1 MSSAAGEA
9 PLGPREED
17 LEEATVALS
26 PNLDIDK
33 QNKEPNTS
41 LTPRLPTVIRTHL
54 IGWRFGVSGW
64 VVAVIVTL
72 FINIGL
78 SVFVSYHHGFS
89 QGRGTL
95 LQGECSKITDTIG
108 VHI

>member
-78 SVFVSYHHGFS
+78 SVFVSYLPPWLQPRKRDFAA
-89 QGRGTL
+89 GRVF
-95 LQGECSKITDTIG
+95 QNYYI
-108 VHI
+108 